1 MMRTAEDK
9 LGYAWTEATRFRLSI
24 EVGGVG
30 RPATLSFRDLKTLEE
45 AQLAYVEARDVSER
59 GVSTFS
65 EGVVRDE
72 TGQHV
77 ATVSCNGR
85 LWPPGDFH
93 PGAPPVA
100 EAPARQAA
108 SDDGHGD
115 DLVWMVGTREG
126 ALNDAWTAGPD
137 NSPEI
142 LKLGMQEGGIL
153 VGKDRRGDVRVVRK
167 MGPGGLVDV
176 PGGLDT
182 LRPDAGPA
190 P

>member
-1 MMRTAEDK
+1 MQRAAEEK
-9 LGYAWTEATRFRLSI
+9 LGYAWNEATRFRLSI
-24 EVGGVG
+24 EVGGIG

-93 PGAPPVA
+93 PGVPPVA
-100 EAPARQAA
+100 EAPARQVA
-108 SDDGHGD
+108 SDADHRD

-126 ALNDAWTAGPD
+126 ALSDAWTAGPD

-142 LKLGMQEGGIL
+142 LKLWMQEGDIL
-153 VGKDRRGDVRVVRK
+153 VGKDRRGEVQVVRE

-176 PGGLDT
+176 PGGLDA
-182 LRPDAGPA
+182 LHPDAGPA